1 MKTKQE
7 KVINLFKLKKAIDKR
22 EEAFILFNKLEEL
35 ADKIEGIKPA
45 DLSSLQSSIAELK
58 EKKEEPIEIELEII

>member
-1 MKTKQE
+1 MKTRQE

>member
-7 KVINLFKLKKAIDKR
+7 KVINLFKLKEAIDKR